1 MPRKKSKSKTP
12 YQGSIFLFEP
22 DSDGNE
28 SASVS
33 LLIHAAVILELAEQ
47 IKAGDAEL
55 TQRDQ
60 VKFGGRLYEPD
71 SDTSYFESGM
81 VWSSDIDRDDWEELV
96 EEFEDSSLEDTK
108 SSRTKKSKRTKGQTR
123 SRR

>member
-1 MPRKKSKSKTP
+1 M
-12 YQGSIFLFEP
+12 FEP
-22 DSDGNE
+22 DSDCNE
-28 SASVS
+28 SASVI